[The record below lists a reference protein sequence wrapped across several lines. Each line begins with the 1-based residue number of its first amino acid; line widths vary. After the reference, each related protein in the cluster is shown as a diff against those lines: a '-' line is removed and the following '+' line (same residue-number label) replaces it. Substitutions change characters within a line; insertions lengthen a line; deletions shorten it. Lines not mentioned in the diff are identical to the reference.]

1 MKCLCLEH
9 RYEAIGLS
17 GKKIVIII
25 LEICRMIVVRKFQ
38 TFKTALLL
46 TFTLGLLPG
55 LLLSQTITQTI
66 KGKVTDAEIQI
77 PLPGASIM
85 IVGSDPLIGTSTDVD
100 GNFRLEKVP
109 LGRYDIR
116 ISYTGYETYTVT
128 ELVVGSGKEVIINAG
143 LKESVVSLDQVVVN
157 AEADKKEPVNSM
169 SIISARQI
177 NMEEAR
183 RFAGGFDDPSH
194 LVSSYAGVAD
204 NMNSNGIVIRGN
216 APKGLLWRMEGLRLQ
231 IPVILPT

>member
-1 MKCLCLEH
+1 MFNHLC
-9 RYEAIGLS
+9 EALRLL
-17 GKKIVIII
+17 GKMIVIIVLKI
-25 LEICRMIVVRKFQ
+25 YRMIFARKFQ
-38 TFKTALLL
+38 TALLL
-46 TFTLGLLPG
+46 TFTLGLLPN

-66 KGKVTDAEIQI
+66 KGKVTDAEIQV
-77 PLPGASIM
+77 PLPGATIM
-85 IVGSDPLIGTSTDVD
+85 IVGSDPLIGTSTDMD

-128 ELVVGSGKEVIINAG
+128 ELVVGSGKEVVINAG

-183 RFAGGFDDPSH
+183 RFAGAFDDPAR
-194 LVSSYAGVAD
+194 LVSSYAGVAL
-204 NMNSNGIVIRGN
+204 II
-216 APKGLLWRMEGLRLQ
+216 
-231 IPVILPT
+231 